1 MANAPWSH
9 VHTASA
15 PSVPDWQIQ
24 RSADGVVD
32 FYHRGRFVPADR
44 VPSDVREEL
53 AIALALVTPMPVGD
67 LSWDERP
74 GRPAEPTRVY
84 RVGAPKGPPKGPAL
98 APTGRPWLT
107 DDERQRLADRIRRGQ

>member
-44 VPSDVREEL
+44 VPSDVRDEL
-53 AIALALVTPMPVGD
+53 TIALALVSPMPVGD

-84 RVGAPKGPPKGPAL
+84 RVGPPKGPPKGPAL
-98 APTGRPWLT
+98 APTGRPWLA